1 MKRIAILFLAI
12 VFSLTLFGCT
22 QSNTPSEE
30 TSLPI
35 QTIDPCEITYA
46 KPVIYLYPDA
56 ETEVSVNLN
65 FNGRITSSY
74 PVYRNGWRVL
84 AHPDGTLIDPETG
97 REYYCLF
104 WEGDGENSYDLTTG
118 FVVPGSETAA
128 FLENTLAQ
136 MGLSP
141 REANEFLI
149 YWLPQMET
157 NSYNLIS
164 FQNEAY
170 AEKVEFSIQPTPDS
184 VLRVFMVWKELDEP
198 IAIAPQTFNTF
209 ERDGF
214 TVVEWGG
221 ACIG

>member
-1 MKRIAILFLAI
+1 
-12 VFSLTLFGCT
+12 
-22 QSNTPSEE
+22 
-30 TSLPI
+30 
-35 QTIDPCEITYA
+35 
-46 KPVIYLYPDA
+46 
-56 ETEVSVNLN
+56 
-65 FNGRITSSY
+65 
-74 PVYRNGWRVL
+74 
-84 AHPDGTLIDPETG
+84 
-97 REYYCLF
+97 
-104 WEGDGENSYDLTTG
+104 
-118 FVVPGSETAA
+118 
-128 FLENTLAQ
+128 
-136 MGLSP
+136 
-141 REANEFLI
+141 
-149 YWLPQMET
+149 MET